1 MKDVYVWGGG
11 GVYVVNIS
19 YNNLHIY
26 SQEYNAGMAVT
37 TKNDKANLAVFS
49 VVKGLKKSRSK

>member
-1 MKDVYVWGGG
+1 MGGG
-11 GVYVVNIS
+11 GVYIVNIS